1 MSAAAGGASGRPPS
15 GAKILL
21 TTLARRL
28 AVVPLTL
35 FGITLV
41 TFALLHA
48 LPGDAVLVQAGTSRG
63 ASPESLAAMRHQY
76 GLDRPLPAQYAD
88 WLARSARL
96 DFGDSLV
103 DGRPVR
109 AKIAAALPTTL
120 ALALLAA
127 ALAFGVAVPLGAA
140 LGWFDRR
147 RWARGSSAALY
158 VFYAL
163 PIAAVAMLV
172 LRAGAP
178 WGARTLVGMLPAAA
192 CLALAESVKL
202 ARYQRGAVLD
212 ALAADYVTT
221 ARAKGNGPAGVVAHA
236 LRNALLPTVTLLGS
250 ELPALLSAS
259 VIVEQVFGLHGIGMM
274 AFDAVM
280 ARDVP
285 LLLGI
290 TTVGAVATLAAVL
303 AADLAYGLVDPRLK
317 GRSA

>member
-147 RWARGSSAALY
+147 ALGARLVGRALRLLRPADRRGGDAGAARRRAVGRTHARRNAARRGLSGARRDASSSPATSAA
-158 VFYAL
+158 
-163 PIAAVAMLV
+163 PCSTRSPPTMSPP
-172 LRAGAP
+172 RAPRATAP
-178 WGARTLVGMLPAAA
+178 PA
-192 CLALAESVKL
+192 SS
-202 ARYQRGAVLD
+202 
-212 ALAADYVTT
+212 
-221 ARAKGNGPAGVVAHA
+221 
-236 LRNALLPTVTLLGS
+236 PT
-250 ELPALLSAS
+250 
-259 VIVEQVFGLHGIGMM
+259 
-274 AFDAVM
+274 
-280 ARDVP
+280 RC
-285 LLLGI
+285 
-290 TTVGAVATLAAVL
+290 AT
-303 AADLAYGLVDPRLK
+303 RCC
-317 GRSA
+317 RR